1 MSPSLNSG
9 KGNKMNKWIIA
20 ATSAAMMAAV
30 VGCKSSS
37 SDDDTAETPEV
48 VTPESIS
55 LSYLGRYSS
64 GVFGQS
70 AAEIPAYDAQNQHI
84 FIVNAQKGAVDVL
97 DASDIA
103 NPTLVQTL
111 TVESIAEGAVV
122 NSIAFKAGYL
132 AVAVEAATKTDPG
145 YVALFDATTL
155 ELLGSRQVG
164 ALPDMLTFTP
174 DGKYLLVANEGEPSN
189 DYSVDPEGSISILSV
204 NGDELVE
211 VKTADFS
218 AFNSQKAALQD
229 AGVRIFGPG
238 ASVAQDLEPEYI
250 AVSADSA
257 TAWVSLQENN
267 ALAKVDIASATVT
280 EILPLGYKDHGQE
293 ENALDLSDSDDAI
306 NIKAWPGVLGMY
318 QPDAI
323 YAYEVDGSTY
333 LITANEGDSRAW
345 GEDDQAYWD
354 GDASKGFV
362 EEFRMKSLTDSRGF
376 NRRVGDDLAPQLHAM
391 AEGALINPSVFG
403 YCGATMTDR
412 GDCGEDEQLGR
423 LTVAWTDGYR
433 KDADGNPVMFDATG
447 IENPAGDR
455 LMYDN
460 LYAYGARSFSIR
472 DEDGNLVWDSADQF
486 EQHFASADCMLG
498 SNRDIPCVD
507 YFNATHDEGDTFDN
521 RSDNKGPEPEGITV
535 GHLGNKTFAFIGL
548 ERIGGV
554 MAYDITDPTAPFF
567 VDYLNTREDWT
578 SEDPESV
585 LADAGDLG
593 PEGLVF
599 ISAQDSPNGEA
610 LLVIGN
616 EVSGT
621 TAVYQINQAVE

>member
-1 MSPSLNSG
+1 
-9 KGNKMNKWIIA
+9 MNKWIIA
-20 ATSAAMMAAV
+20 ATSAAIMAAV

-48 VTPESIS
+48 VTPQSIS
-55 LSYLGRYSS
+55 LSFLGRYSS
-64 GVFGQS
+64 GVFGKS
-70 AAEIPAYDAQNQHI
+70 AAEIPAYDAQNQQI

-103 NPTLVQTL
+103 NPSLVQTL
-111 TVESIAEGAVV
+111 TVEGIAEGAVV

-132 AVAVEAATKTDPG
+132 AVAVEAANKTDLG

-155 ELLGSRQVG
+155 ELLGSEQVG

-174 DGKYLLVANEGEPSN
+174 DGKYLLVANEGEPNN
-189 DYSVDPEGSISILSV
+189 DYSVDPEGSISILSI
-204 NGDELVE
+204 NGDDLVE

-229 AGVRIFGPG
+229 AGVRILGPG

-250 AVSADSA
+250 AVSADST
-257 TAWVSLQENN
+257 TAWVALQENN
-267 ALAKVDIASATVT
+267 ALAKVDIATATVT
-280 EILPLGYKDHGQE
+280 DILPLGYKDHGQE
-293 ENALDLSDSDDAI
+293 GNGIDASDKDDAI

-323 YAYEVDGSTY
+323 YAYDVGGSTY

-376 NRRVGDDLAPQLHAM
+376 ARRVGDDLAPQLHAL
-391 AEGALINPSVFG
+391 AEGALINPAVFG
-403 YCGATMTDR
+403 YCGATATDR
-412 GDCGEDEQLGR
+412 GDCGEDENLGR

-433 KDADGNPVMFDATG
+433 KDTAGNPVIFDATG

-472 DEDGNLVWDSADQF
+472 DEDGNLVWDSADQL

-521 RSDNKGPEPEGITV
+521 RSDNKGPEPEGVTV
-535 GHLGNKTFAFIGL
+535 GKLGNKTFAFIGL

-578 SEDPESV
+578 TEDPESV

-621 TAVYQINQAVE
+621 TAVFQINQTVE

>member
-1 MSPSLNSG
+1 
-9 KGNKMNKWIIA
+9 MNKWIIA

-37 SDDDTAETPEV
+37 SDDDSSSPETPEV
-48 VTPESIS
+48 VTPETLS

-70 AAEIPAYDAQNQHI
+70 AAEIPAYDPANQQI

-97 DASDIA
+97 DARDIA
-103 NPTLVQTL
+103 NPALVKTL

-122 NSIAFKAGYL
+122 NSIAFTAGYL
-132 AVAVEAATKTDPG
+132 AVAVEAATKTDLG

-155 ELLGSRQVG
+155 ELLGSKQVG
-164 ALPDMLTFTP
+164 AQPDMLTFTP

-189 DYSVDPEGSISILSV
+189 DYSVDPEGSISILSI

-211 VKTADFS
+211 VKTAGFA
-218 AFNSQKAALQD
+218 AFNSQESQLKA
-229 AGVRIFGPG
+229 AGVRIFGPN
-238 ASVAQDLEPEYI
+238 ASVAQDIEPEYI
-250 AVSADSA
+250 AVSADSS

-280 EILPLGYKDHGQE
+280 DIFPLGYKDHGATG
-293 ENALDLSDSDDAI
+293 NGIDASDKDDAI
-306 NIKAWPGVLGMY
+306 NIRTWPGVLGMY

-323 YAYEVDGSTY
+323 YAYEVAGSTY

-345 GEDDQAYWD
+345 GEDDKAYWD
-354 GDASKGFV
+354 GDATKGFV
-362 EEFRMKSLTDSRGF
+362 EELRMKHLTDIDGF
-376 NRRVGDDLAPQLHAM
+376 DKLAPQLHSM
-391 AEGALINPSVFG
+391 ADGALLNPQVFG
-403 YCGATMTDR
+403 DCGATVVDPGACR
-412 GDCGEDEQLGR
+412 DDENLGR

-486 EQHFASADCMLG
+486 EQYFASADCMLG

-535 GHLGNKTFAFIGL
+535 GHLGDKTFAFIGL

-554 MAYDITDPTAPFF
+554 MAYDITDPAAPFF

-578 SEDPESV
+578 TEDPEEMLASV
-585 LADAGDLG
+585 GDLG

-599 ISAQDSPNGEA
+599 ISAADSPNGEA

-621 TAVYQINQAVE
+621 TAVFQINQVIAK

>member
-1 MSPSLNSG
+1 
-9 KGNKMNKWIIA
+9 MNKWIIA

-37 SDDDTAETPEV
+37 SDDDSSPETPEV
-48 VTPESIS
+48 VTPETLS

-70 AAEIPAYDAQNQHI
+70 AAEIPAYDPANQQI

-97 DASDIA
+97 DARDIA
-103 NPTLVQTL
+103 NPALVKTL

-122 NSIAFKAGYL
+122 NSIAFTAGYL
-132 AVAVEAATKTDPG
+132 AVAVEAATKTDLG

-155 ELLGSRQVG
+155 ELLGSKQVG
-164 ALPDMLTFTP
+164 AQPDMLTFTP

-189 DYSVDPEGSISILSV
+189 DYSVDPEGSISILSI

-211 VKTADFS
+211 VKTAGFS
-218 AFNSQKAALQD
+218 AFNNQESELKA
-229 AGVRIFGPG
+229 AGVRIFGPN
-238 ASVAQDLEPEYI
+238 ASVAQDIEPEYI
-250 AVSADSA
+250 AVSADSS

-280 EILPLGYKDHGQE
+280 DIFPLGYKDHGDAG
-293 ENALDLSDSDDAI
+293 NGIDASDKDDAI
-306 NIKAWPGVLGMY
+306 NIRTWPGVLGMY

-323 YAYEVDGSTY
+323 YAYDVAGSTY

-345 GEDDQAYWD
+345 GEDDDAYWD

-376 NRRVGDDLAPQLHAM
+376 ARRVGDDLAPQLHAL
-391 AEGALINPSVFG
+391 AEGALINPTVFG

-412 GDCGEDEQLGR
+412 GDCGEDENLGR

-433 KDADGNPVMFDATG
+433 KDAEGNPVMFDVTG
-447 IENPAGDR
+447 IENPTGDR

-472 DEDGNLVWDSADQF
+472 DKDGNLVWDSADQF
-486 EQHFASADCMLG
+486 EQYFASADCMLG

-535 GHLGNKTFAFIGL
+535 GHLGDKTFAFIGL

-554 MAYDITDPTAPFF
+554 MAYDITDPAAPFF

-578 SEDPESV
+578 TEDPEEV
-585 LADAGDLG
+585 LASVGDLG

-599 ISAQDSPNGEA
+599 ISAADSPNGEA

-621 TAVYQINQAVE
+621 TAVFQINEVVAK

>member
-1 MSPSLNSG
+1 
-9 KGNKMNKWIIA
+9 MNKWIIA

>member
-1 MSPSLNSG
+1 
-9 KGNKMNKWIIA
+9 MNKWIIA

-293 ENALDLSDSDDAI
+293 DNALDLSDSDDAI